1 MSTYSPFRQ
10 IENDVDQEVLSLK
23 DKYETRL
30 KEEFDSNLKLKVRLS
45 EIDEKSQ

>member
-1 MSTYSPFRQ
+1 M
-10 IENDVDQEVLSLK
+10 DQEVLSLK